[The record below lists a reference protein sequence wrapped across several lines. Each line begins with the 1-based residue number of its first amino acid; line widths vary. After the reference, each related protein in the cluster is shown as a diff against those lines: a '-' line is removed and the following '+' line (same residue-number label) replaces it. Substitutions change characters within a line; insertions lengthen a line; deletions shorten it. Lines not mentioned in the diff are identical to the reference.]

1 MASAAHTSEPRFV
14 IRPSTGW
21 NALRLDELWS
31 FKDLIYFMVW
41 RDLKVR
47 YKQTV
52 LGATW
57 AVIQPLLT
65 MAVFAIFFGRLAK
78 VPSDGVPYTLFC
90 YTALVPWTFFSSAI
104 SAAASSLISNSNLLK
119 KVYFPRLILPIAS
132 VGGVLVDLA
141 ISFVVL
147 IGLLAIYGVVPS
159 LRVLWVPVILLMA
172 VVTATGAGLWLSA
185 INIKFRDVRY
195 AVPFLIQFWMFS
207 TPIAYPS
214 SLIKDPL
221 LKTLYGLNPMTGV
234 VEGMRW
240 ALLGT
245 HAPGSML
252 LASAAIA
259 LLALISGAYYFRR
272 VERGFA
278 DIA

>member
-1 MASAAHTSEPRFV
+1 MSSTAHTSEQRFV

-65 MAVFAIFFGRLAK
+65 MAVFTIFFGRLAK

-119 KVYFPRLILPIAS
+119 KVYFPRLILPISS

-141 ISFVVL
+141 ISFAVL
-147 IGLLAIYGVVPS
+147 LGLLAVYGVVPS
-159 LRVLWVPVILLMA
+159 LRALWVPVILLMA

-245 HAPGSML
+245 HAPGAML

-259 LLALISGAYYFRR
+259 VLALVSGAYYFRR